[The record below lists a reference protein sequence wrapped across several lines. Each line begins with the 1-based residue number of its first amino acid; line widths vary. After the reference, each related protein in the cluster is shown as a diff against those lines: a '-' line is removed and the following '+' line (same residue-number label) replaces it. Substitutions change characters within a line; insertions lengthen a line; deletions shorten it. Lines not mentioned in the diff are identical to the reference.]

1 MPVTY
6 QTNPIIAL
14 TFVSFNGK
22 KASFDSLME
31 SRMTIFLY
39 QFSIKT
45 SDGLSELGILLANF
59 EPAYLKNALI
69 SIAIWFQSI
78 IAPFFW
84 EIFHSPLFLDEF
96 FISCV
101 IQGLY
106 YTFGF
111 NFTFNFSKGNIRHR
125 ATKYALCIFGSVR
138 YFDVTLLYIL
148 RFDFKQLFGILG
160 NNAFKKILQ
169 FFPGIEFHRKFSW
182 IENGWRCWH

>member
-39 QFSIKT
+39 QFSTKT

-78 IAPFFW
+78 IAPFF
-84 EIFHSPLFLDEF
+84 FLR
-96 FISCV
+96 
-101 IQGLY
+101 
-106 YTFGF
+106 
-111 NFTFNFSKGNIRHR
+111 NFS
-125 ATKYALCIFGSVR
+125 
-138 YFDVTLLYIL
+138 
-148 RFDFKQLFGILG
+148 
-160 NNAFKKILQ
+160 
-169 FFPGIEFHRKFSW
+169 
-182 IENGWRCWH
+182 

>member
-1 MPVTY
+1 MPLTY

-45 SDGLSELGILLANF
+45 SDGLSKLGILLANF

-78 IAPFFW
+78 IAPGGFF
-84 EIFHSPLFLDEF
+84 EKF
-96 FISCV
+96 FIV
-101 IQGLY
+101 
-106 YTFGF
+106 
-111 NFTFNFSKGNIRHR
+111 H
-125 ATKYALCIFGSVR
+125 
-138 YFDVTLLYIL
+138 
-148 RFDFKQLFGILG
+148 
-160 NNAFKKILQ
+160 
-169 FFPGIEFHRKFSW
+169 FF
-182 IENGWRCWH
+182 

>member
-59 EPAYLKNALI
+59 GPAYLKNALI
-69 SIAIWFQSI
+69 SIAIWFQSVI
-78 IAPFFW
+78 TPGFFW
-84 EIFHSPLFLDEF
+84 R
-96 FISCV
+96 
-101 IQGLY
+101 
-106 YTFGF
+106 
-111 NFTFNFSKGNIRHR
+111 NFS
-125 ATKYALCIFGSVR
+125 
-138 YFDVTLLYIL
+138 
-148 RFDFKQLFGILG
+148 
-160 NNAFKKILQ
+160 
-169 FFPGIEFHRKFSW
+169 
-182 IENGWRCWH
+182 

>member
-6 QTNPIIAL
+6 QTNPITAW

-59 EPAYLKNALI
+59 GPAYLKNALI

-78 IAPFFW
+78 IAPFF
-84 EIFHSPLFLDEF
+84 LR
-96 FISCV
+96 
-101 IQGLY
+101 
-106 YTFGF
+106 
-111 NFTFNFSKGNIRHR
+111 NFS
-125 ATKYALCIFGSVR
+125 
-138 YFDVTLLYIL
+138 
-148 RFDFKQLFGILG
+148 
-160 NNAFKKILQ
+160 
-169 FFPGIEFHRKFSW
+169 
-182 IENGWRCWH
+182 

>member
-14 TFVSFNGK
+14 TFVSFSGK

-59 EPAYLKNALI
+59 EPAYLKNTLI

-78 IAPFFW
+78 IAPVFF
-84 EIFHSPLFLDEF
+84 EKF
-96 FISCV
+96 FIV
-101 IQGLY
+101 
-106 YTFGF
+106 
-111 NFTFNFSKGNIRHR
+111 H
-125 ATKYALCIFGSVR
+125 
-138 YFDVTLLYIL
+138 
-148 RFDFKQLFGILG
+148 LF
-160 NNAFKKILQ
+160 
-169 FFPGIEFHRKFSW
+169 R
-182 IENGWRCWH
+182 